1 MVSIEEI
8 DNRIAELHIKGKG
21 TREISADVHKNF
33 SYVGAHLKILFPEEH
48 TDADNSA
55 ITKETQA
62 LKLFS
67 LRKTPTQAAIE
78 LNESPESI
86 EKFFTDY
93 WRLERMHSLYN
104 IYRENKKAVPSL
116 LRLYNLLEKK
126 GITPSLYHQVVDL
139 VEKQIF
145 RADDPTLKSMDIT
158 QMSEEQALKSDRYL
172 EWLES
177 AFPKEKHYC

>member
-1 MVSIEEI
+1 MSIEEI
-8 DNRIAELHIKGKG
+8 DKRIAELHNKGKG

-33 SYVGAHLKILFPEEH
+33 SYVGARLKILFPEEYSH
-48 TDADNSA
+48 TGSGT

-67 LRKTPTQAAIE
+67 LRKTPTQAALE
-78 LNESPESI
+78 LNESPDSI
-86 EKFFTDY
+86 EKYFMDY
-93 WRLERMHSLYN
+93 WRLERMHSLNN
-104 IYRENKKAVPSL
+104 IYRKNKNAVPSL

-126 GITPSLYHQVVDL
+126 RIRPNMYNDVADL

-145 RADDPTLKSMDIT
+145 RADDPALKSMDIKH
-158 QMSEEQALKSDRYL
+158 MSEDQALKSNRYL

-177 AFPKEKHYC
+177 GFP

>member
-8 DNRIAELHIKGKG
+8 DKRIAELHKKGKG

-33 SYVGAHLKILFPEEH
+33 SYVRARLKILFPEEYSD
-48 TDADNSA
+48 TGSGT

-86 EKFFTDY
+86 EKYFMDY
-93 WRLERMHSLYN
+93 WRLERMHSLCN

-116 LRLYNLLEKK
+116 LRMHKLFEKK
-126 GITPSLYHQVVDL
+126 RIDPNMYNEVADLIEHQM
-139 VEKQIF
+139 F
-145 RADDPTLKSMDIT
+145 RANDPALKSMDIKH
-158 QMSEEQALKSDRYL
+158 MSEEQALKSDRYV

-177 AFPKEKHYC
+177 GFP